1 MNIVIPAAGRG
12 QRFREA
18 GYLLPKPL
26 IDVAGRTMIS
36 RVVASLMP
44 KGEHRVVVAVPP
56 GTPEMY
62 DVEQVVI
69 NKTTDGAARTVALAI
84 HMAQLDL
91 NEPLLVSNSDQ
102 IVDFDI
108 DEFINMAHGTAGSM
122 VVFYAPGGSPKWSYA
137 RTRKRRVLEV
147 AEKRPIS
154 EYATAGVYYWTRTAD
169 FLYAATKMIEDD
181 DRTNGEFYVAPVYN
195 YMIYNYMVRDTANI
209 TSYPILA
216 ASFHS
221 MGTPEDL
228 KTYIE
233 YLKERA

>member
-12 QRFREA
+12 QRFRDA

-36 RVVASLMP
+36 RVITSLMP
-44 KGEHRVVVAVPP
+44 KGEYRVIAAVPP

-62 DVEQVVI
+62 DVEQVVV

-84 HMAQLDL
+84 HTAQLDL
-91 NEPLLVSNSDQ
+91 NEPLLVSNADQ
-102 IVDFDI
+102 IVDFDV
-108 DEFINMAHGTAGSM
+108 DEFIQMAHGSAGSL
-122 VVFYAPGGSPKWSYA
+122 VVFFEEEGSPKWSYA
-137 RTRKRRVLEV
+137 RLRGRMVLEV

-154 EYATAGVYYWTRTAD
+154 QYATGGIYYWSRTRD
-169 FLYAATKMIEDD
+169 FLDAATQMIVMN

-195 YMIYNYMVRDTANI
+195 YLIHEGYDI
-209 TSYPILA
+209 TSYPVPA

-233 YLKERA
+233 YLTSRV